1 MLDIKFI
8 RENGELIKMAANK
21 KHISFNVDELIDTD
35 KKRVELLQKIEDLRA
50 KQNAVSVEIPM
61 ATAETKASKIE
72 EMSVVKEE
80 LKKLETEMEVV
91 MESWRNMMLKV
102 PNVPDMTV
110 PEGNTDED
118 NQEIKI
124 WGHAKTEKE
133 FGFTPKDH
141 IEIMQ
146 AQDWVDF
153 ERGIKTS
160 GFRGYFLKGD
170 AALLDFALWQYGMHK
185 WAIKGFTPLIV
196 PSLVKKEALYGSGYL
211 PQGQDDLYNDIDGDY
226 FAGTAEVATMYYYAG
241 EILEKKDLPKKFISF
256 SPCFRKEAGAH
267 GKDTKGLYRVHEF
280 MKLEQVVLCEANHEE
295 SVRYH
300 EEITNCTEEVLEELG
315 IPYHR
320 VVNCGGDLGLGQVKK
335 YDVEAWMPSKNKYGE
350 TGSSSYFH
358 DFQTRRLNIRYR
370 DEDGKLK
377 FVHSLNNTAIATP
390 RFLLMIIENYQNRD
404 GTVSIPEALVP
415 FMGGRKVIGKV
426 LTK

>member
-8 RENGELIKMAANK
+8 KENSELIKMAATK
-21 KHISFNVDELIDTD
+21 KHINFNVDELIESD
-35 KKRVELLQKIEDLRA
+35 KKRIEILQKVEDLRA
-50 KQNAVSVEIPM
+50 KQNAVSLEIPQ
-61 ATAETKASKIE
+61 AAPEERSKKIE
-72 EMSVVKEE
+72 EMGLVKNE
-80 LKKLETEMEVV
+80 LKDLETELEKV
-91 MESWRNMMLKV
+91 MENWRTLMLKV
-102 PNVPDMTV
+102 PNVPDMSV

-118 NQEIKI
+118 NQEVKK
-124 WGHAKTEKE
+124 WGNPKTEKE
-133 FGFTPKDH
+133 FGFAPKDH
-141 IEIMQ
+141 IEIME

-170 AALLDFALWQYGMHK
+170 AALLDVALWQYGMQK
-185 WAIKGFTPLIV
+185 WSSKGFTPMIV
-196 PSLVKKEALYGSGYL
+196 PSLVKKETLLGSGYL

-226 FAGTAEVATMYYYAG
+226 FAGTAEVATMYYHAG

-280 MKLEQVVLCEANHEE
+280 MKLEQVILCEANHEE
-295 SVRYH
+295 SVKYH
-300 EEITNCTEEVLEELG
+300 EELTSYAEEVAEELNL
-315 IPYHR
+315 PYHR

-335 YDVEAWMPSKNKYGE
+335 YDLEAWMPSKNKYGE

-370 DEDGKLK
+370 DEEGKLK

-390 RFLLMIIENYQNRD
+390 RFLLMIIENYQNAD
-404 GTVSIPEALVP
+404 GTVTVPEALIP
-415 FMGGRKVIGKV
+415 FMGGKKIIGNPV
-426 LTK
+426 F